1 MLLPRSDVVFAVF
14 LQRIF
19 NISVTV
25 LYIFN
30 IHIRELRHC
39 GCRMTMMSVR
49 YPVDIV
55 LHRQHLTYTI
65 SGDMHSLCLM
75 FFAVCLKMSNFAHIW
90 LNQPINN
97 RFAMKDICCLGHI
110 TKDKIITP
118 RKTVYM
124 SGGTSF
130 YFSYAFNSL
139 PHRVPFRLVTK
150 LGEEDMDA
158 VRLMRGA
165 GIDVEVRRSR
175 HTVYFENKY
184 GDNQNERTQRV
195 LEKAD
200 PFTVEDVSGLDA
212 GIYHLGSLLADD
224 FSPEVVEYL
233 SQRGSI
239 SIDAQGYLR
248 DVRGHDV
255 HAVDWEDKL
264 RILALTDIIKV
275 NEHEMQVITGLSD
288 ARDAAL
294 RLAGWGVKEV
304 VVTLG
309 SEGSLIYA
317 DGCFHEIPAYAPREI
332 VDATGCGDTYS
343 AGYLYCRALGAGYS
357 EAGRFAAA
365 MCTLK
370 LEHNGPFDRTA
381 AEAEALVRGERR
393 G

>member
-1 MLLPRSDVVFAVF
+1 
-14 LQRIF
+14 
-19 NISVTV
+19 
-25 LYIFN
+25 
-30 IHIRELRHC
+30 
-39 GCRMTMMSVR
+39 
-49 YPVDIV
+49 
-55 LHRQHLTYTI
+55 
-65 SGDMHSLCLM
+65 M

-90 LNQPINN
+90 YNQPINN

-224 FSPEVVEYL
+224 FSPEVVEECAHLLDRSRCVLLFGLGSSLLVAHDIYL
-233 SQRGSI
+233 KLLRLDKPCVVNDDWHSQLLSARNATPADVGIAI
-239 SIDAQGYLR
+239 SYSGQTAEVIECMKALKANGVPTIAITRYSPSRVAELADYKLYIAANESLFRNGAMSSRIAQLN
-248 DVRGHDV
+248 
-255 HAVDWEDKL
+255 AVDILYTAYASLHYEDTL
-264 RILALTDIIKV
+264 RALTRTHVYKPTPSADI
-275 NEHEMQVITGLSD
+275 
-288 ARDAAL
+288 
-294 RLAGWGVKEV
+294 
-304 VVTLG
+304 
-309 SEGSLIYA
+309 
-317 DGCFHEIPAYAPREI
+317 
-332 VDATGCGDTYS
+332 
-343 AGYLYCRALGAGYS
+343 
-357 EAGRFAAA
+357 
-365 MCTLK
+365 
-370 LEHNGPFDRTA
+370 GP
-381 AEAEALVRGERR
+381 
-393 G
+393 